1 MGQVILIYLGGQ
13 KHIGCPTKEPSYW
26 DNCSCSEMLYQA
38 KVCLLRH
45 EKHYSKVQTMFLPK
59 LWDKGLE
66 DEAQMT
72 SVCNFPLFNPW
83 ELMVKTANRQTRS
96 ISSLV
101 ISCPVATPKHLSW
114 VAKPLRDPQ
123 VTGGGGSFF
132 SRRQW
137 DHSHLSRQSLFI
149 DHVNGCDWFDA
160 SERQPSWS
168 SFMFWKDTSIPS
180 TCS

>member
-1 MGQVILIYLGGQ
+1 
-13 KHIGCPTKEPSYW
+13 
-26 DNCSCSEMLYQA
+26 MLYQA

-101 ISCPVATPKHLSW
+101 ISCPVATPQSLSW
-114 VAKPLRDPQ
+114 VNNPLSDPQ
-123 VTGGGGSFF
+123 VTGGGKSFF
-132 SRRQW
+132 FSSQRQ
-137 DHSHLSRQSLFI
+137 DHSQLSSQSVFI
-149 DHVNGCDWFDA
+149 GSINGCDWFDA

-168 SFMFWKDTSIPS
+168 SFMFWKDTSIAS